1 MATTNLLEMCSNL
14 PHYLFMRLGVQFLRK
29 DVSLRR
35 LRLDY
40 RQQSWAFEKVRT
52 ILLKVDRLNVRS
64 IFLSSQTRQMLLV
77 VFHLAALTSAVLVV
91 LKNLPRE
98 FYVLPDKRTLSLSTF
113 TIFKNRDHDHQK
125 RS

>member
-1 MATTNLLEMCSNL
+1 MCSNL

-52 ILLKVDRLNVRS
+52 ILL
-64 IFLSSQTRQMLLV
+64 
-77 VFHLAALTSAVLVV
+77 
-91 LKNLPRE
+91 
-98 FYVLPDKRTLSLSTF
+98 LSLKIETM
-113 TIFKNRDHDHQK
+113 TIKKGHNIKSFIIQMHRPLSQI
-125 RS
+125 